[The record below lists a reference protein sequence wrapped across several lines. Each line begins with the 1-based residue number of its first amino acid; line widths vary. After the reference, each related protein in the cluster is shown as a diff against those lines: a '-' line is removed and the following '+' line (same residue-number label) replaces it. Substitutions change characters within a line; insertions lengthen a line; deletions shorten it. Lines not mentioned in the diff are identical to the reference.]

1 MTLRPRRN
9 LVLWSQIGGSPGRY
23 RSAPVTRDRR
33 IRRRVRRCIRR
44 GGLLLLIGLLA
55 LGRGVMARWR
65 LVLAGVVLTVLG
77 RILHGGPSSAFLLP
91 GLMLLLSAPL
101 LPGHSRAR
109 AKLERELAAYS
120 TPADRRDLEATLDQ
134 HPSDSTRELREIL
147 ASQATA
153 AHRSR
158 IPAFGRR

>member
-9 LVLWSQIGGSPGRY
+9 LVLWSQTVGSPRRY

-33 IRRRVRRCIRR
+33 IRRWMRR
-44 GGLLLLIGLLA
+44 GGLLLLIGLMA
-55 LGRGVMARWR
+55 LGRGVLARWR

-77 RILHGGPSSAFLLP
+77 RILHGGPSSVFLLP
-91 GLMLLLSAPL
+91 GLMLLVSAPL

-109 AKLERELAAYS
+109 AKLERDLAAYS
-120 TPADRRDLEATLDQ
+120 NPADRRDLEATLAR
-134 HPSDSTRELREIL
+134 HPDDTTRELREIL

-158 IPAFGRR
+158 VPASGRR

>member
-9 LVLWSQIGGSPGRY
+9 LVLWRQTAGSPGRY
-23 RSAPVTRDRR
+23 RSAPVRRDRR
-33 IRRRVRRCIRR
+33 IRRWIRR
-44 GGLLLLIGLLA
+44 GGLLLLIGLMA
-55 LGRGVMARWR
+55 VGRGVVARWR

-77 RILHGGPSSAFLLP
+77 RILHGGPSSVFLLP
-91 GLMLLLSAPL
+91 GLMLLVSAPL

-134 HPSDSTRELREIL
+134 HPDDSTRELREIL
-147 ASQATA
+147 SSQATA

-158 IPAFGRR
+158 IPASGRR

>member
-9 LVLWSQIGGSPGRY
+9 LVLWSQTAGPPGRC

-33 IRRRVRRCIRR
+33 IRRWIRR
-44 GGLLLLIGLLA
+44 GGLLLLIGLMA
-55 LGRGVMARWR
+55 LGRGVLARWR

-77 RILHGGPSSAFLLP
+77 RILHGGPCSVFLLP
-91 GLMLLLSAPL
+91 GLMLLVSAPL

-109 AKLERELAAYS
+109 AKLERDLAAYS
-120 TPADRRDLEATLDQ
+120 TPADRRDLEATLAR
-134 HPSDSTRELREIL
+134 HPDDSTRELREIL

-158 IPAFGRR
+158 VPASGRR

>member
-9 LVLWSQIGGSPGRY
+9 LVLWSQTAGSRGRY

-33 IRRRVRRCIRR
+33 IRRWMRR
-44 GGLLLLIGLLA
+44 GGLLLLIGLMA
-55 LGRGVMARWR
+55 LGRGVLARWR

-77 RILHGGPSSAFLLP
+77 RILHGGPSSVFLLP
-91 GLMLLLSAPL
+91 GLMLLVSAPL

-120 TPADRRDLEATLDQ
+120 TAADRRDLEATLAR
-134 HPSDSTRELREIL
+134 HPDDSTRELREIL

-158 IPAFGRR
+158 IPDSGRR

>member
-9 LVLWSQIGGSPGRY
+9 LVLWSQTAGSPRRY
-23 RSAPVTRDRR
+23 RSAPVTPDRR
-33 IRRRVRRCIRR
+33 IRRWMRR
-44 GGLLLLIGLLA
+44 GGLLLLIGLMA
-55 LGRGVMARWR
+55 LGRGVLARWR

-77 RILHGGPSSAFLLP
+77 RILHGGPSSVFLLP
-91 GLMLLLSAPL
+91 GLMLLVSAPL

-109 AKLERELAAYS
+109 AKLERDLAAYS
-120 TPADRRDLEATLDQ
+120 TPADRRDLEATLAR
-134 HPSDSTRELREIL
+134 HPDDSTRELREIL

-158 IPAFGRR
+158 VPASGPR

>member
-9 LVLWSQIGGSPGRY
+9 LVLWSQTVGSPRRY

-33 IRRRVRRCIRR
+33 IRRWMRR
-44 GGLLLLIGLLA
+44 GGLLLLIGLMA
-55 LGRGVMARWR
+55 LGRGVLARWR

-77 RILHGGPSSAFLLP
+77 RILHGGPSSVFLLP
-91 GLMLLLSAPL
+91 GLMLLVSAPL

-120 TPADRRDLEATLDQ
+120 TAADRRDLEATLAR
-134 HPSDSTRELREIL
+134 HPDDTTRELREIL

-158 IPAFGRR
+158 VPASGRR

>member
-9 LVLWSQIGGSPGRY
+9 LVLLSQTAGSFGRY

-33 IRRRVRRCIRR
+33 IRRWMRR
-44 GGLLLLIGLLA
+44 GGLLLLIGLMA

-77 RILHGGPSSAFLLP
+77 RILHGGPSSVFLLP
-91 GLMLLLSAPL
+91 GLMLLVSAPL

-120 TPADRRDLEATLDQ
+120 TPADRHDLEATLDQ
-134 HPSDSTRELREIL
+134 HPDDSTRELREIL
-147 ASQATA
+147 SSQATA

-158 IPAFGRR
+158 IPASGRR